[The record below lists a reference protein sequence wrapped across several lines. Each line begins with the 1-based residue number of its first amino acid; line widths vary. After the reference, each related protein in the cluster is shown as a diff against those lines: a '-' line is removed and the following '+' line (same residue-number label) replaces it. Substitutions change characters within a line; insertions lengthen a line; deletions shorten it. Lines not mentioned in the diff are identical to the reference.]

1 MYMQEKKRGP
11 RNGAMVLDV
20 LHVALGL
27 MIVVLGILTF
37 LNPEDHMFFF
47 PVIFFLG
54 AVLNLADGIWSRKV
68 AARGKKNK
76 KVGWLFLAVGVFL
89 LVVSA
94 VSALSIWR

>member
-1 MYMQEKKRGP
+1 MERKRKREDSSCICRKKAGP

-54 AVLNLADGIWSRKV
+54 AVLNLADGIWSRKM
-68 AARGKKNK
+68 AARGKKIRRWA
-76 KVGWLFLAVGVFL
+76 GCFWQWACFC
-89 LVVSA
+89 
-94 VSALSIWR
+94 WW